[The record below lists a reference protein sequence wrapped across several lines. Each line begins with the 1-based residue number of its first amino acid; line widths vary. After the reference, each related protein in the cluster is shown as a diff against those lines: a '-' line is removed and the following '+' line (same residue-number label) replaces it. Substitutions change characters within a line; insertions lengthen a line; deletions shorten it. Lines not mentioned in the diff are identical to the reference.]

1 LSDHGKESRLPFLDE
16 DLISFLNSI
25 PIKYKCDMKQARGYG
40 EKILLRKLAEE
51 RLNLKFAASL
61 QKRAIQF
68 GSRVAKIENCKEKAS
83 DVCNRLTNNL
93 KIED

>member
-25 PIKYKCDMKQARGYG
+25 EMSYKCDMKLARGFG
-40 EKILLRKLAEE
+40 EKSLLRKLAAQK
-51 RLNLKFAASL
+51 LNLNFSANL

-68 GSRVAKIENCKEKAS
+68 GSRVAKIENSKEKAS
-83 DVCNRLTNNL
+83 DFCNRLKDNL
-93 KIED
+93 LIED